1 MLLCIDIG
9 NTNTVLATFDG
20 DKLVHSWRIK
30 TDARSTADELGLM
43 FRGLLAGDAVEITG
57 VAACSTVPAALR
69 SLRTMLSRYYADLP
83 NVIVEPGVRT
93 GVQLAIDNP
102 KEVGADR
109 VVNTLA
115 AYTLYGGPSIVV
127 DFGTTTNFDVISG
140 RGEFLGGAFAPGI
153 EISFDALAARAAQL
167 RKVEPTKPRSVIG
180 KNTVEC
186 LQAGMYFGFAG
197 QVDRIVERMTEELGE
212 VRAVIATGGL
222 APLVIDECRT
232 HHPPRA
238 DDHADR
244 AADGLRAQPLTP
256 AAVGPARARASA
268 PPSAQHQRPVRQLDG
283 CPGRPGRGGCPG
295 VRPAPRSTAPLIVRG
310 RR

>member
-20 DKLVHSWRIK
+20 DELVHSWRIK
-30 TDARSTADELGLM
+30 TDALSTADELGLM
-43 FRGLLAGDAVEITG
+43 FRGLLAGDAVEVTG
-57 VAACSTVPAALR
+57 VAACSTVPTALR
-69 SLRTMLSRYYADLP
+69 SVRTMLDRYYPDLP
-83 NVIVEPGVRT
+83 HMIVEPGVRT

-115 AYTLYGGPSIVV
+115 TYTLYGGPSIVV

-167 RKVEPTKPRSVIG
+167 RKVEATRPRSVIG

-186 LQAGMYFGFAG
+186 LQAGLYFGFAG
-197 QVDRIVERMTEELGE
+197 QVDRIVERMVEELGD

-222 APLVIDECRT
+222 APLVIRECRT
-232 HHPPRA
+232 ITHHEPMITLI
-238 DDHADR
+238 
-244 AADGLRAQPLTP
+244 GLRM
-256 AAVGPARARASA
+256 VYDRN
-268 PPSAQHQRPVRQLDG
+268 V
-283 CPGRPGRGGCPG
+283 
-295 VRPAPRSTAPLIVRG
+295 
-310 RR
+310 

>member
-20 DKLVHSWRIK
+20 EAIVHSWRVK
-30 TDARSTADELGLM
+30 TDARATADELGLLYY
-43 FRGLLAGDAVEITG
+43 GLLDGIGSSGRGPGAAAITG

-69 SLRTMLSRYYADLP
+69 SLRTMLSRYFGHVRS
-83 NVIVEPGVRT
+83 VIVEPGVRT

-127 DFGTTTNFDVISG
+127 DFGTTTNFDVISA

-167 RKVEPTKPRSVIG
+167 RKVEAAKPRSVIG

-186 LQAGMYFGFAG
+186 LQSGMYFGFAG
-197 QVDRIVERMTEELGE
+197 QVDRIVERMIQELGE
-212 VRAVIATGGL
+212 VKAVIATGGL
-222 APLVIDECRT
+222 APVVIDECRT
-232 HHPPRA
+232 ITHHEPMITLI
-238 DDHADR
+238 
-244 AADGLRAQPLTP
+244 GLRLVYERNVP
-256 AAVGPARARASA
+256 
-268 PPSAQHQRPVRQLDG
+268 
-283 CPGRPGRGGCPG
+283 
-295 VRPAPRSTAPLIVRG
+295 TAESSD

>member
-1 MLLCIDIG
+1 VLLCIDIG

-20 DKLVHSWRIK
+20 DELVHSWRIK
-30 TDARSTADELGLM
+30 TDALSTADELGLM
-43 FRGLLAGDAVEITG
+43 FRGLLAGDAVEVTG
-57 VAACSTVPAALR
+57 VAACSTVPTALR
-69 SLRTMLSRYYADLP
+69 SVRTMLDRYYPDLP
-83 NVIVEPGVRT
+83 HMIVEPGVRT

-115 AYTLYGGPSIVV
+115 TYTLYGGPSIVV

-167 RKVEPTKPRSVIG
+167 RKVEATRPRSVIG

-186 LQAGMYFGFAG
+186 LQAGLYFGFAG
-197 QVDRIVERMTEELGE
+197 QVDRIVERMVEELGD

-222 APLVIDECRT
+222 APLVIKECRT
-232 HHPPRA
+232 ITHHEPMITLI
-238 DDHADR
+238 
-244 AADGLRAQPLTP
+244 GLRM
-256 AAVGPARARASA
+256 VYDRN
-268 PPSAQHQRPVRQLDG
+268 V
-283 CPGRPGRGGCPG
+283 
-295 VRPAPRSTAPLIVRG
+295 
-310 RR
+310 